1 MEKVAVKGGPPALE
15 SPLPE
20 PSRAAPSGKSH
31 RFKKSQLKVAS
42 FFFPLPCHAWT

>member
-20 PSRAAPSGKSH
+20 PSRAAPRVTG
-31 RFKKSQLKVAS
+31 LKRAS
-42 FFFPLPCHAWT
+42 